1 MGEGVKIGGGTS
13 LAIDGLEQIGE
24 LKLTTKYQWIGEET
38 PILEEELS
46 AVGFAYKGLVHII
59 AATTHHKK
67 LVNNAWVDDIVAPV
81 EMADF
86 CSNEDY
92 VFSISLSGGKIYRFN
107 GTEWTLILTISEAS
121 GATGNIEYDN
131 EKLYCCIGANAYVI
145 SLSDLSYEQIP
156 AMTFTEQNGQ
166 YSYKPLSFK
175 VFVLNGELYGT
186 YIYYKGYYANERW
199 LTNIMKYDKTSR
211 TWGNVGNI
219 DNWRAVRTALSVENN
234 VAYMFTGFNMCTFDG
249 ISVKSVYAP
258 CETGNSMFHLN
269 GVLYSIGSIKTYHG
283 GSTNSNIYVPI
294 TNTLMS
300 YRKTLCLEV

>member
-24 LKLTTKYQWIGEET
+24 LKLTTKYQWMGEET
-38 PILEEELS
+38 PLLEEMHY
-46 AVGFAYKGLVHII
+46 ARGFAYKGLMHIVT
-59 AATTHHKK
+59 ATTRHKK

-81 EMADF
+81 EMQDF

-121 GATGNIEYDN
+121 GPVGNIEYDN

-156 AMTFTEQNGQ
+156 AMTFSEISGQ
-166 YSYKPLSFK
+166 YTYKPLSFK

-186 YIYYKGYYANERW
+186 YIYYKGYYGAERW

-211 TWGNVGNI
+211 TWEIVGNI
-219 DNWRAVRTALSVENN
+219 DDWRTVRTALSVENN
-234 VAYMFTGFNMCTFDG
+234 VVYMFTGFNMCTFDG

-269 GVLYSIGSIKTYHG
+269 GVLYSIGSIKIYLG
-283 GSTNSNIYVPI
+283 ASESKNIYVPI

>member
-1 MGEGVKIGGGTS
+1 MISVQGCGGSSQKIT
-13 LAIDGLEQIGE
+13 IDGVEKKGE

-38 PILEEELS
+38 PILEEILD
-46 AVGFAYKGLVHII
+46 ARGFAYKGLIHII
-59 AATTHHKK
+59 SGTTVHKK
-67 LVNNAWVDDIVAPV
+67 LVNNVWVDDIVAPAQ
-81 EMADF
+81 MSDF
-86 CSNEDY
+86 CSNEAY
-92 VFSISLSGGKIYRFN
+92 VFGISGGKIYRFN
-107 GTEWTLILTISEAS
+107 GTEWALILTISEAS
-121 GATGNIEYDN
+121 GNVGNIEYDN
-131 EKLYCCIGANAYVI
+131 EKLYCCVGANAYVI

-156 AMTFTEQNGQ
+156 AMTFSEINGQ
-166 YSYKPLSFK
+166 YTYKPLSFK
-175 VFVLNGELYGT
+175 VFVLNGELYAT
-186 YIYYKGYYANERW
+186 YIYYKGYYSAERW
-199 LTNIMKYDKTSR
+199 LTNIMKYDKASR

-219 DNWRAVRTALSVENN
+219 DNWRAVQKALSVENN

-269 GVLYSIGSIKTYHG
+269 GVLYSMGSIKTYHG